1 MEKLKSILELKFI
14 RNIPRENKMAY
25 LISVGMGAGAGVGV
39 MILMNA
45 IFFIDYDFNKNNLS
59 LLFSNLLPIFALIF
73 LFILSRKFLAVWKNM
88 RTRIVC
94 LFFLL
99 FAYIVGFYFITC
111 LVQSSGISCFLM
123 SFLAPII
130 APIFSAI
137 FLLAN
142 PIKSPLLTTLL
153 YSIIFI
159 AITSY
164 LATKGITNSLKRII
178 LFLVIGFLVYIIAV
192 TPLITMS
199 AFY

>member
-14 RNIPRENKMAY
+14 RNIPKENKMAY
-25 LISVGMGAGAGVGV
+25 LISVGMGIGAV
-39 MILMNA
+39 ILMNA
-45 IFFIDYDFNKNNLS
+45 IFFIDYDFDKNNLS

-73 LFILSRKFLAVWKNM
+73 LFILSRKFPVVWKNT
-88 RTRIVC
+88 RTKIIC

-111 LVQSSGISCFLM
+111 LIQSSGISCFFL
-123 SFLAPII
+123 SFSAPII
-130 APIFSAI
+130 APIFSVI

-142 PIKSPLLTTLL
+142 PIKSPLLMTLL
-153 YSIIFI
+153 CSIISI

-164 LATKGITNSLKRII
+164 LTTKGITNLSKRII
-178 LFLVIGFLVYIIAV
+178 LFFIIGFLVYIIAV